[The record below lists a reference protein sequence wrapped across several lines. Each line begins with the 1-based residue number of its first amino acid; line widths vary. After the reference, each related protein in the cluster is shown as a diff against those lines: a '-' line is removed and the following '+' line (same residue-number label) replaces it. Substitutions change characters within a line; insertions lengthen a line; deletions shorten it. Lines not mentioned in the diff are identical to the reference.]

1 MSRISLKD
9 RTSRAL
15 LMAAAGQS
23 SRVALA
29 VISLVVLSPHAAA
42 QQVSS
47 GLLPS
52 SLSVISDT
60 ALSNAT
66 GHVGFNSSAGQGNA
80 QSNATAL
87 GFGSGGV
94 IGGADLISEHQVA
107 VATNGVRGNE
117 DVVIRGDA
125 FRAARGVVSVN
136 QSSGS
141 GNAQTNLVLIGIG
154 GMSEI
159 SIDQL
164 VQVSAPAA
172 ADSAEPAAGPA
183 VRRTEISDS
192 AFAGSRGIV
201 QVNQSAGLGN
211 RTANVFA
218 LNVSSV
224 VP

>member
-1 MSRISLKD
+1 MLQISLK
-9 RTSRAL
+9 T
-15 LMAAAGQS
+15 M
-23 SRVALA
+23 LA
-29 VISLVVLSPHAAA
+29 VLGAAVLSVPVGA
-42 QQVSS
+42 QHVSS

-87 GFGSGGV
+87 GFGGSGV
-94 IGGADLISEHQVA
+94 ISGADLVSDHQGAVA
-107 VATNGVRGNE
+107 VNGVRGNE

-125 FRAARGVVSVN
+125 FRAARGVISVN

-141 GNAQTNLVLIGIG
+141 GNAQTNMVLLGISG
-154 GMSEI
+154 ISEI
-159 SIDQL
+159 AIDQL
-164 VQVSAPAA
+164 VQVSAVAP
-172 ADSAEPAAGPA
+172 ADSAGPEARPA
-183 VRRTEISDS
+183 VRRAEIADS